1 MEITTRSEKNT
12 VVVTVNGRLDA
23 LTSPE
28 FEKSLSEF
36 VTKGELSILLDL
48 LELDYI
54 SSAGL
59 RSILA
64 TAKKLKAKNGE
75 LCIAGLQ
82 GSVRD
87 VFQMSGFYSIFR
99 VFESAEEAL
108 KRE

>member
-1 MEITTRSEKNT
+1 MEIRIRKENSTLVAT
-12 VVVTVNGRLDA
+12 VKGRLDA

-28 FEKSLSEF
+28 FEKNLLGL
-36 VTKGELSILLDL
+36 VAKGELSILLDL
-48 LELDYI
+48 REVEYI

-64 TAKKLKAKNGE
+64 TAKKLNKQNGE
-75 LCIAGLQ
+75 LRISGLQ

-99 VFESAEEAL
+99 IFESAEEAL
-108 KRE
+108 KTD